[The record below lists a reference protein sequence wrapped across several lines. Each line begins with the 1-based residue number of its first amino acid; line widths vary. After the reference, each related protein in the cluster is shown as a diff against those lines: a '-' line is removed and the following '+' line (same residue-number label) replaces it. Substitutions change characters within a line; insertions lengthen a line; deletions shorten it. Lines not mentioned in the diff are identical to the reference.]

1 MQQGLQDGQSRKK
14 IDWKKQVIPAVKERL
29 QDFDSRGIIPTLRAM
44 FYALVSRGVIPNDQK
59 KYQYLSEFTARA
71 RENGEVPINCFAD
84 QSRRVVQDFN
94 DTYQSPEQYL
104 DRAIMYLQDAPND
117 YRYSIPRWHEQP
129 EYVEV
134 WVEKD
139 ALAGTLKSILEN
151 RQVRI
156 VPNRGFS
163 SVAFSHDNVERL
175 KHFQYEGKTIH
186 ILYLGDL
193 DPSGEVI
200 DEIIYK
206 KLRQYGLYGVDFKRI
221 AVTEEQTRQFNLPH
235 NPDPETLRKLRK
247 DTRAKS
253 FVRRHNGELFQ
264 IEVDALQA
272 YAPEEFKNMVQQ
284 HVDKYFDV
292 HIFNEVLSDPLHS
305 QEFGKISGR
314 L

>member
-1 MQQGLQDGQSRKK
+1 MISKGVFFLVLADFLKAVPLLTISKKKTDFKDMEQSK
-14 IDWKKQVIPAVKERL
+14 I
-29 QDFDSRGIIPTLRAM
+29 S
-44 FYALVSRGVIPNDQK
+44 NDNIK
-59 KYQYLSEFTARA
+59 SELY
-71 RENGEVPINCFAD
+71 EKGEVITKLIQRDSLNTDAD

-156 VPNRGFS
+156 VPNRGFCS
-163 SVAFSHDNVERL
+163 IAFSHDNVERL

-284 HVDKYFDV
+284 HVDKYFD
-292 HIFNEVLSDPLHS
+292 NETDSIDLLNHTIA
-305 QEFGKISGR
+305 FGM
-314 L
+314 LL